1 MSILKPIDVWD
12 IDTFDEELRA
22 KPRREESLIRDYL
35 TTSRRQFLEREASD
49 HRMPHPENPHAADY
63 IAFTEEVGRDMESR
77 TIRAWHYARLV
88 DEEVRAMREGGIYPG
103 TLDTLR
109 RRLDAQVTAGALSAA
124 DADKL
129 YKASPCH
136 HPEQQPGRLGKF
148 WMASEPIRAD
158 DGGVEPLL
166 ESWGGESTY
175 FWLKDERLKAL
186 VATIG
191 QPRILEVAVP
201 LAKTTHSFSGGRA
214 VIGAF
219 ARTLG
224 CRPDREGF
232 DLYTLEPLEPA
243 AILAVHTEGEPK
255 FKKVGRGYPTT
266 FKAARSGRNLS

>member
-1 MSILKPIDVWD
+1 MNTLDHIDTWD
-12 IDTFDEELRA
+12 IDTFDDELRA
-22 KPRREESLIRDYL
+22 KLRLAESLIRDYL

-63 IAFTEEVGRDMESR
+63 IAFTEEMGRDMEHR
-77 TIRAWHYARLV
+77 TIRAWHYARLDD
-88 DEEVRAMREGGIYPG
+88 DEVSAMREGGIYPG

-109 RRLDAQVTAGALSAA
+109 RRLDAQVAAGTLSATDAA
-124 DADKL
+124 DL

-136 HPEQQPGRLGKF
+136 DPEQQPGRLGKF
-148 WMASEPIRAD
+148 WMASEPIRVD
-158 DGGVEPLL
+158 DSGVKPLL
-166 ESWGGESTY
+166 KSWGGESTHM
-175 FWLKDERLKAL
+175 WLKDERLKAL

-201 LAKTTHSFSGGRA
+201 LAKTTHSYSAGRA

-232 DLYTLEPLEPA
+232 DLYTQEPLEPA
-243 AILAVHTEGEPK
+243 AILAVHTEGESK

-266 FKAARSGRNLS
+266 FNARR